1 MGRAKRA
8 YEAKAQ
14 SARDTAARAQW
25 LEHKGRIV
33 ALPTEAEGATARAER
48 EHREVLTARRGVL
61 AMGIRDTGATCT
73 AKPYNHGD
81 NCRRMMTPEE
91 FARDYEGG
99 EAAVVREALGDDPR
113 VLVHLCG
120 KRGPKCRYAA
130 VYNRIP
136 DSRVS
141 RSDTT
146 DHVSR
151 CHRHPRGYVQGA
163 LRDVETPY
171 YIRQRRSA

>member
-1 MGRAKRA
+1 MG
-8 YEAKAQ
+8 AQ
-14 SARDTAARAQW
+14 ARASRERIRQEIAR
-25 LEHKGRIV
+25 LVALKPEPEGACAAAERAHKEARLYGRIV
-33 ALPTEAEGATARAER
+33 DAVGIRDVGATA
-48 EHREVLTARRGVL
+48 
-61 AMGIRDTGATCT
+61 TC
-73 AKPYNHGD
+73 KPYNHGD

-120 KRGPKCRYAA
+120 KRGPKCRYVA